1 MIVIVGA
8 LIVLCSV
15 IGGFWLAGGNALN
28 LLHLS
33 EFVIICG
40 AGGGALVVMSPRKVL
55 MDLVQDAHGDV
66 ERDAAQPGGLR

>member
-1 MIVIVGA
+1 MIVIGGA
-8 LIVLCSV
+8 LIVFFSV

-40 AGGGALVVMSPRKVL
+40 AGGGALIVMSPRKVP
-55 MDLVQDAHGDV
+55 DGPGEQGDGDAKRSDP
-66 ERDAAQPGGLR
+66 QPGVL